1 VLGALGL
8 YAVDPVSA
16 NWVFGSPL
24 VDHAEIDVGGGR
36 KLIVEAR
43 NNGEDRVYVQSV
55 TWNGKPWTKSWIAHA
70 ELAKGGTLAFEM
82 GEKPNKQFGAASE
95 DRPPSFGEGAPKPSN
110 A

>member
-1 VLGALGL
+1 
-8 YAVDPVSA
+8 
-16 NWVFGSPL
+16 
-24 VDHAEIDVGGGR
+24 
-36 KLIVEAR
+36 VEAR